1 VDPVNTMVHMIST
14 MQTYQAGENAIQ
26 TIDQTMQQ
34 SAQSVG
40 SLGG

>member
-1 VDPVNTMVHMIST
+1 MVHMISS

-26 TIDQTMQQ
+26 TIDSTMQE
-34 SAQSVG
+34 SAGSVA